1 MIASPGMPHPKVTAV
16 HVGRIAPLG
25 PQGVP
30 SGYLK
35 YPVDHPVHAGELGL
49 AGDAQADLTV
59 HGGVDK
65 AVYGYPL
72 SGYPGWSEAFP
83 ELAARFVPGSMGENL
98 VVAGI
103 AEADLAIG
111 DRVRV
116 GGALLQVSQ
125 PRQPCF
131 KLGLVFGEPRLA
143 RAMTRN
149 GWCGWYYRVL
159 EPGVIGA
166 GDDHVLVER
175 PNPEWTVARF
185 AEVVAARALGAD
197 LLSEMVAMEGLAANW
212 QVRAL
217 KLLAALRSD
226 AP

>member
-1 MIASPGMPHPKVTAV
+1 MIASPGMKHPRVIAV

-35 YPVDHPVHAGELGL
+35 HPVDRPVLAGELGL
-49 AGDAQADLTV
+49 SGDAQADLTV

-65 AVYGYPL
+65 AVYGYPV
-72 SGYPGWSEAFP
+72 SRYPDWSAAFP
-83 ELAARFVPGSMGENL
+83 ELSERLLPGSMGENL
-98 VVAGI
+98 VIEGV

-116 GGALLQVSQ
+116 GGALLQVTQ

-131 KLGLVFGEPRLA
+131 KLALALGEPRLA

-159 EPGVIGA
+159 EAGVIGA

-175 PNPEWTVARF
+175 PNPAWTVARF

-197 LLSEMVAMEGLAANW
+197 LLAEMVAMEGLADNW
-212 QVRAL
+212 RVRAL
-217 KLLAALRSD
+217 RLLAAGR

>member
-1 MIASPGMPHPKVTAV
+1 MIASPAPTRATVGAV
-16 HVGRIAPLG
+16 HVGKVAPLG

-35 YPVDHPVHAGELGL
+35 YCVDHPVHAAELGL

-59 HGGVDK
+59 HGGIDK
-65 AVYGYPL
+65 AVYGYPV
-72 SGYPGWSEAFP
+72 SRYPDWAAAFP
-83 ELAARFVPGSMGENL
+83 ALATRFVPGSMGENL
-98 VVAGI
+98 VVEGI
-103 AEADLAIG
+103 AEPDLAIG

-116 GGALLQVSQ
+116 GGALLQVTQ

-131 KLGLVFGEPRLA
+131 KLGLVFGEPQLA

-175 PNPEWTVARF
+175 PNPGWTVARF
-185 AEVVAARALGAD
+185 AEVVAARALGAQ
-197 LLSEMVAMEGLAANW
+197 LLAEMVAMEGLAANW

-217 KLLAALRSD
+217 KLLAALR
-226 AP
+226 AAA